1 MVTRTYGHT
10 HTWSPTHTV
19 HHGRR
24 VHLYVFF
31 FYEFIIL
38 IKEIDHPI
46 GIYQTLTH
54 DFKTL
59 RHLSQSLHLYALH
72 WSNGE
77 HTSKCKGGFTCIK
90 NCITV
95 PAQHVC
101 SGGCDVDIT
110 LIFSSCPRLMG
121 NFATYSR
128 RKSIQKS
135 GNVLP
140 PSLNCLAL
148 LICVS

>member
-38 IKEIDHPI
+38 IKEIDHPN

-77 HTSKCKGGFTCIK
+77 HTSKCKGSLASKIASLFQLNTSAVEDVMLISRWYAAHAHGSWAILQLTHEGKVSK
-90 NCITV
+90 N
-95 PAQHVC
+95 QEMC
-101 SGGCDVDIT
+101 S
-110 LIFSSCPRLMG
+110 LLH
-121 NFATYSR
+121 
-128 RKSIQKS
+128 SI
-135 GNVLP
+135 VWLY
-140 PSLNCLAL
+140 
-148 LICVS
+148 